1 MSEKTYLTI
10 LRWGVYLSLLTPLLV
25 FQNLL
30 FPFITSKA
38 FYFRILVEILLV
50 IYILFI
56 FQYRQ
61 YAPKKNFLTIAII
74 IFTAVLILT
83 SFTGVDFNL
92 SFWGDIERMEGA
104 FGFLHLLVYF
114 FIIISVFKDKK
125 EWKKLLNIF
134 LASSIALCFYGL
146 GQRIGLKSFLLSD
159 DSRIS
164 ATLGN
169 SAYLGAFMLFGMA
182 IASLLLLKTQNKIL
196 KIFYFIAVLLQVFI
210 LVLTGTR
217 GAYVGLFFGI
227 LAAVILYIFLSPS
240 KKAKY
245 ISAGVLIFIVVGA
258 VILLSNANAP
268 VIRDNKYLY
277 RFSHFS
283 FQDATWNT
291 RLISWQAGWQGFK
304 EKPILGVGSGNYAYF
319 FDKYFT
325 PSFYTF
331 TAQQTYF
338 DHAHNTIVDI
348 AVTSGIIGLLSYLAI
363 WAAIIL
369 YLIKSFREKYINLN
383 EFLIITFLLVAYF
396 AQNIFVFDC
405 LATFIAFF
413 IIIGYISYEHYWS
426 GESKEGEKNLS
437 VKFNPILAVVLSIF
451 SLFLIFQFNLKP
463 ADAMIESVKGQAQIA
478 YNNNLLAGY
487 EQYKKSLTY
496 NTILDRDI
504 RASFINVLISDAYTY
519 IKTVPQEQLLQVI
532 DFAIS
537 EGEKNLKLN
546 AEDTMMNLQQGQ
558 LYDIKANLSKSKL
571 DLAQGEEYLKKALA
585 GSPERLQI
593 YFILAQNK
601 LIGGKYKEAIE
612 ILEKA
617 CEMNPA
623 YSESYV
629 NLSRA
634 YAISGDNDNSFL
646 MMGKAISLGYN
657 NLSKENL
664 DALITYFTQ
673 KKDYE
678 LLVILYN
685 KSIGSDPKNG
695 KLYAKLAVVYK
706 ELGELEKA
714 RIAVEKSVE
723 LEPSFRK
730 DAQKFLETLGE

>member
-10 LRWGVYLSLLTPLLV
+10 LRWGVYLTLLIPLLV

-56 FQYRQ
+56 FQYRE
-61 YAPKKNFLTIAII
+61 YVPKKNFLTIAIL
-74 IFTAVLILT
+74 IFAAVLILT

-104 FGFLHLLVYF
+104 FGFLHLATYF

-125 EWKKLLNIF
+125 EWKKLLNVF
-134 LASSIALCFYGL
+134 LFSSIALCFYGL
-146 GQRIGLKSFLLSD
+146 GQKMGIKSFLLSN

-182 IASLLLLKTQNKIL
+182 VASLLLLKTQNKIL
-196 KIFYFIAVLLQVFI
+196 KIFYFFAVLLQVFI

-217 GAYVGLFFGI
+217 GAYVGLVFGL
-227 LAAVILYIFLSPS
+227 LAVSILYIFLSPI
-240 KKAKY
+240 KKTRY
-245 ISAGVLIFIVVGA
+245 ISAGALIFMVVGA
-258 VILLSNANAP
+258 VILLSNTNAP
-268 VIRDNKYLY
+268 VIRNNKYLY

-291 RLISWQAGWQGFK
+291 RLISWKAGWQGFQ

-363 WAAIIL
+363 WVAIIF
-369 YLIKSFREKYINLN
+369 YLIKSFREENITLN
-383 EFLIITFLLVAYF
+383 EFLIITFLLAAYF
-396 AQNIFVFDC
+396 VQNIFVFDC

-426 GESKEGEKNLS
+426 GAGASITGQYS
-437 VKFNPILAVVLSIF
+437 VHAKFNPVLAVALSVF

-463 ADAMIESVKGQAQIA
+463 ARAMIESVQGQAQIA
-478 YNNNLLAGY
+478 YNNDLLSGY
-487 EQYKKSLTY
+487 AQYKKSLEN

-504 RASFINVLISDAYTY
+504 RASFINILISDAYTY
-519 IKTVPQEQLLQVI
+519 IKSVPQEKLLQVI

-546 AEDTMMNLQQGQ
+546 GEDAMMNLQQGQ

-585 GSPERLQI
+585 SSPERLQI
-593 YFILAQNK
+593 FFILAQNK
-601 LIGGKYKEAIE
+601 LIGGKYKEAID

-617 CEMNPA
+617 RGMNPK

-657 NLSKENL
+657 NLNKENL

-685 KSIGSDPKNG
+685 KSIGLDPKNG

-706 ELGELEKA
+706 ELGRVEEA
-714 RIAVEKSVE
+714 RTAVEKSVE
-723 LEPSFRK
+723 LEPSFRG
-730 DAQKFLETLGE
+730 DAEKFLKTL